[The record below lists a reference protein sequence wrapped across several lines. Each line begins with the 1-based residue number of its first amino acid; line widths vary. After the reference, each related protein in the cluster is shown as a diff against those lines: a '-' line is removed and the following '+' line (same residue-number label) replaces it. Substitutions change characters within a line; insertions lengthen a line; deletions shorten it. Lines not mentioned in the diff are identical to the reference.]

1 MVLQADSVQVE
12 AAEEESLQN
21 PVVHTGELTP
31 RKVLSWLPR
40 NATPAKT
47 KHSNNSDVTKLSP
60 ETEYGTGSPETPIR
74 PPRNSG

>member
-40 NATPAKT
+40 NATPAQ
-47 KHSNNSDVTKLSP
+47 
-60 ETEYGTGSPETPIR
+60 
-74 PPRNSG
+74 